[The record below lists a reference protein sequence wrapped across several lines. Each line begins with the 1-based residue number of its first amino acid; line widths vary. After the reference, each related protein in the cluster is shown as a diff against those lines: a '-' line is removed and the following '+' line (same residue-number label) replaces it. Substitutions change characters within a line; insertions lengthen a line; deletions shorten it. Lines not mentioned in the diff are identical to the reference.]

1 MNNYPIRF
9 FVSFASSL
17 PLLPFYGSRL
27 SHVLFSRTDSGNAVP
42 NIIKHT
48 LPGEPEKEAK
58 RDFHELQIFSIA
70 GKRKRK
76 CKNGKSELHGEY
88 LSMAWRTGRL
98 RQRKKTIHPIAIHSD
113 YLSCVNYY
121 DDMIQI
127 MLGYHVPVQYF

>member
-1 MNNYPIRF
+1 M
-9 FVSFASSL
+9 
-17 PLLPFYGSRL
+17 
-27 SHVLFSRTDSGNAVP
+27 P

-58 RDFHELQIFSIA
+58 RDFMNCKYLVLQ
-70 GKRKRK
+70 GKERENAKM
-76 CKNGKSELHGEY
+76 GKVNCMESTSLWHGAREDCD
-88 LSMAWRTGRL
+88 SA
-98 RQRKKTIHPIAIHSD
+98 KKTIHPIAIHSD